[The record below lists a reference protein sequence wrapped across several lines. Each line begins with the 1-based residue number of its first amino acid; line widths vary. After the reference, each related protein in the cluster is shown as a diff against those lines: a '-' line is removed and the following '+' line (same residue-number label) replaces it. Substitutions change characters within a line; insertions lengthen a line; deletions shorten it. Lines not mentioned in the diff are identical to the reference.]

1 VTTDPHPHEPSANG
15 SGAGTNDRR
24 TVDERREELLDAAIE
39 LLADEGLARTTTRA
53 ITERAGVAL
62 GAFHYAFRSKDE
74 LLQAVAERIGDHLA
88 VVLADGGQGHPDVP
102 SATVGMLEGLW
113 DAIERAPLLH
123 LAFQELVINALREP
137 GLRDSAAHPHTR
149 ACAAIDAAL
158 RDLPD
163 APSTGDRDDLA
174 RYLLGTVEGLS
185 LQALVHGDSAAA
197 RRRLA
202 LHANLLEEL
211 ANSVAR

>member
-1 VTTDPHPHEPSANG
+1 MTTDPHPHEPSANG
-15 SGAGTNDRR
+15 SATEANDRR

-74 LLQAVAERIGDHLA
+74 LLQAVSDRVSNHLA
-88 VVLADGGQGHPDVP
+88 VVLADGGQGHADVP

-137 GLRDSAAHPHTR
+137 GLRDTAGRAHER
-149 ACAAIDAAL
+149 ACATIDGIL

-163 APSTGDRDDLA
+163 APGASDRDDLA

-185 LQALVHGDSAAA
+185 LQALVHDDGAAA

-211 ANSVAR
+211 ANGVSR